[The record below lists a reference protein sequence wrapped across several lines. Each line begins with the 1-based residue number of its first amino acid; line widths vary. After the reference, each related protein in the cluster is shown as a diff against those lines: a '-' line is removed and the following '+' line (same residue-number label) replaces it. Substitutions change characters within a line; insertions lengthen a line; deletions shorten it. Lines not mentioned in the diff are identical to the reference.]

1 VASAWYLVL
10 TSVAY
15 VGQYFIERRFGRGFT
30 RATQVSMRERWLGLG
45 LGRPHS

>member
-1 VASAWYLVL
+1 M

-30 RATQVSMRERWLGLG
+30 RDQQRGSRLFVVPPWARQ
-45 LGRPHS
+45 